1 MSAGWGSVTWG
12 YEEWGEL
19 GNALVIPSNTNLLAT
34 ANLGQETITTEINL
48 GWGRDQWGD
57 NGWGILGTLQTTGV
71 AGTIA
76 TGTASV
82 DGEINLGWGRQ
93 AWGANGWGIQGTLQ
107 TSSLS
112 ATASLSSV
120 NIDAQITV
128 GWGRDAWGAENWGES
143 TERVFVNN
151 TNLLMSAAEG
161 SAGLAFDGDSNLTL
175 TGIPLTMSAPAT
187 VEAFAAFVAE
197 PTGFPLTMQLG
208 YDPEIINPN
217 SFPMTMSQGTAIGDA
232 NTIADVSAASIGY
245 WGYKST
251 WGFSAWGSG
260 STNTLV
266 MSMLENFSG
275 ADPAPDA
282 VATGMAGAIALSSIS
297 NFEIKG
303 DANIAPLANMN
314 WGDGTWGESR
324 WGNGQYRPDT
334 DDIFPLTAALGT
346 ATLTALTPVDVT
358 GFNITASLNNVAEV
372 IGDGKVIPTGF
383 ALTNALGTATNVLI
397 WNEVNTG
404 TAPVTPPGWQEVDTN
419 AA

>member
-1 MSAGWGSVTWG
+1 
-12 YEEWGEL
+12 
-19 GNALVIPSNTNLLAT
+19 
-34 ANLGQETITTEINL
+34 
-48 GWGRDQWGD
+48 
-57 NGWGILGTLQTTGV
+57 
-71 AGTIA
+71 
-76 TGTASV
+76 
-82 DGEINLGWGRQ
+82 
-93 AWGANGWGIQGTLQ
+93 
-107 TSSLS
+107 
-112 ATASLSSV
+112 
-120 NIDAQITV
+120 
-128 GWGRDAWGAENWGES
+128 
-143 TERVFVNN
+143 
-151 TNLLMSAAEG
+151 MSAAEG

-251 WGFSAWGSG
+251 WGFSAWGNG

-282 VATGMAGAIALSSIS
+282 VATGMAGAIALSSMS

-314 WGDGTWGESR
+314 WGQGTWSEST
-324 WGNGQYRPDT
+324 WGDGLYRPDT
-334 DDIFPLTAALGT
+334 DDIFSLVLGLGT
-346 ATLTALTPVDVT
+346 ATLDAVTQVDITGLPLLFAAVGTTTTVEANANVTATGLGLT
-358 GFNITASLNNVAEV
+358 FS
-372 IGDGKVIPTGF
+372 
-383 ALTNALGTATNVLI
+383 LGTGTNTLI
-397 WNEVNTG
+397 WNAVDTG
-404 TAPVTPPGWQEVDTN
+404 SAPVTPPGWKEVPTN